1 MKVLGIIPCRYQSS
15 RFPGKPLADIHG
27 KPMIQ
32 HVYERA
38 GKCQKLDD
46 LLVATDD
53 RRIAQAVKAFGGKSV
68 LTRNDHESGT
78 DRIFEA
84 SESLGLI
91 DSDIVVN
98 IQGDEPLL
106 VPEMIEQLAGALR
119 SSSDRKMATLA
130 FVSHDREEYLNPN
143 VVKVVTDSNGCALY
157 FSRSPLPYFRNDLN
171 NLGFLKHLGFYAYRQ
186 SFLRIFT
193 ELPPGR
199 LEKAEKLEQLRAM
212 EHGYS
217 IHVVLSPVE
226 THGVDTPEDLE
237 KILKTIPQD
246 W

>member
-1 MKVLGIIPCRYQSS
+1 MKVVGIIPSRYESS
-15 RFPGKPLADIHG
+15 RFPGKPLVDIRG

-38 GKCQKLDD
+38 CKCQNLDG

-53 RRIAQAVKAFGGKSV
+53 QRIVRAVEAFGGKSV

-84 SESLGLI
+84 SEALGLM

-106 VPEMIEQLAGALR
+106 MPEMIEHLVDTLQV
-119 SSSDRKMATLA
+119 SFDRKMATLA
-130 FVSHDREEYLNPN
+130 FASHDREEYLNPN
-143 VVKVVTDSNGCALY
+143 VVKLVTDSNGCALY
-157 FSRSPLPYFRNDLN
+157 FSRSPLPYFRNDRN
-171 NLGFLKHLGFYAYRQ
+171 NLSFLKHLGFYAYRQ
-186 SFLRIFT
+186 SFLRLFT
-193 ELPPGR
+193 GLPQGR

-212 EHGYS
+212 EHGHT
-217 IHVVLSPVE
+217 IHVALSSIE

-237 KILKTIPQD
+237 KILKTNRQD